1 MIQREM
7 RYALVDLAN
16 QTWDVKDVLAD
27 KFGTWGL
34 FLQELRFWWQID
46 PTMVVLT
53 TGILTGT
60 GAPGTG
66 AMTWVLSW

>member
-27 KFGTWGL
+27 KFGT
-34 FLQELRFWWQID
+34 
-46 PTMVVLT
+46 
-53 TGILTGT
+53 
-60 GAPGTG
+60 
-66 AMTWVLSW
+66 